1 LRGRRGWI
9 SAFIVAVLALQAV
22 PVAREFTGSRE
33 TLWPFLAWGMYRHS
47 SEPPVETTVYRL
59 LATTDRGER
68 RVRSEDA
75 GFDRFAFRRYY
86 QVPIGQGDA
95 VSARDL
101 ARRLTDR
108 WGTPVREIVAEEA
121 VISLS
126 DEGVRERTSA
136 RRFPAAPP

>member
-1 LRGRRGWI
+1 MGGGRGWT

-59 LATTDRGER
+59 RATTNRGVR
-68 RVRSEDA
+68 RVRSGDA
-75 GFDRFAFRRYY
+75 GFERFAFRRYY

-95 VSARDL
+95 AAARDL
-101 ARRLTDR
+101 ARRLTVR
-108 WGTPVREIVAEEA
+108 WRTPVREIVAEE
-121 VISLS
+121 VVVTLS
-126 DEGVRERTSA
+126 GEGVRERTSA
-136 RRFPAAPP
+136 RRIPAGPP